1 MFNLGQISRT
11 LFDVL
16 IEDKKINIDELAR
29 ITKFLRC
36 GFAGLKETE
45 YLVFRNE
52 LGEIMKIPVWYEI
65 AMEKKNL
72 EEQIHNNFFHYINCS
87 SGYNHCNSS
96 DGRML
101 CPCFSTLKTDNNTDE
116 IVYVSMRRFGDNM
129 DDLKLANIMH
139 LLGFA
144 NKFPGFQRYLRI
156 YSLAHEGLRII
167 LDGASDR
174 GLKIYPIGKDPDSN
188 NQKEKILVVAKKRP
202 QGESIFIV
210 NI

>member
-11 LFDVL
+11 LFDFLV
-16 IEDKKINIDELAR
+16 EDKKINIDELAR

-36 GFAGLKETE
+36 GFVGLKETE

-72 EEQIHNNFFHYINCS
+72 AEQIHNNFFHYINCS
-87 SGYNHCNSS
+87 YNTHRNSS

-101 CPCFSTLKTDNNTDE
+101 CSCFSTLKMDNNNADE

-129 DDLKLANIMH
+129 DGLELANIMH

-144 NKFPGFQRYLRI
+144 NKYPGFQRYLRI
-156 YSLAHEGLRII
+156 YSLAHGELHII

-174 GLKIYPIGKDPDSN
+174 GLKIYPTDKGSHN
-188 NQKEKILVVAKKRP
+188 ENEKILVVAKKRP
-202 QGESIFIV
+202 QGENIFIV
-210 NI
+210 NS

>member
-1 MFNLGQISRT
+1 MFNLGQISRM

-16 IEDKKINIDELAR
+16 VEDKKINIDELAR

-36 GFAGLKETE
+36 GFVGLKQTE

-65 AMEKKNL
+65 VMKKKSL
-72 EEQIHNNFFHYINCS
+72 EEQIHNNFFHYINCR
-87 SGYNHCNSS
+87 YNDIHFNSS

-101 CPCFSTLKTDNNTDE
+101 CPCFSTLKIDNNSTDE
-116 IVYVSMRRFGDNM
+116 TVYVSMRRFGDNM
-129 DDLKLANIMH
+129 DGLDLGNITH
-139 LLGFA
+139 LLAFA
-144 NKFPGFQRYLRI
+144 DKFPGFQRYLRI
-156 YSLAHEGLRII
+156 YSLAHEGWSI
-167 LDGASDR
+167 LIDGASDR
-174 GLKIYPIGKDPDSN
+174 GLKIYPANENSHDQN
-188 NQKEKILVVAKKRP
+188 EKILVVAKKVP

>member
-16 IEDKKINIDELAR
+16 IGDKKINIDELAR

-36 GFAGLKETE
+36 GFVGLEETE
-45 YLVFRNE
+45 YLVFKNE

-65 AMEKKNL
+65 AMQKKNL
-72 EEQIHNNFFHYINCS
+72 EERIRNNFFHYINCS
-87 SGYNHCNSS
+87 DYTHSNSS

-101 CPCFSTLKTDNNTDE
+101 CPCFSTLKIDNNSTDE
-116 IVYVSMRRFGDNM
+116 TVYVSMRRFGDNL
-129 DDLKLANIMH
+129 DGLDLGNIMH
-139 LLGFA
+139 LLAFA
-144 NKFPGFQRYLRI
+144 DRFPGFQRYLRI
-156 YSLAHEGLRII
+156 YSLAHGGWSII

-174 GLKIYPIGKDPDSN
+174 GLKICPVNKNSH
-188 NQKEKILVVAKKRP
+188 NQKEKIIVVAKKAP